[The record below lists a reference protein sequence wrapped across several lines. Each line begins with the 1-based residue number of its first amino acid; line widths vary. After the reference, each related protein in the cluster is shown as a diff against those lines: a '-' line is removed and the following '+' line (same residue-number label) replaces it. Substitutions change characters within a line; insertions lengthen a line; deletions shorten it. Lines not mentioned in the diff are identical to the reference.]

1 MKNLFRPL
9 RMITYF
15 NYVFVYIPIIIADII
30 VFAEV
35 KWGYQLLV
43 LAIETFLLI
52 ITIIILT
59 YFEFKH
65 PDKLIIR
72 GDE

>member
-35 KWGYQLLV
+35 TWGYQLLV